1 MGFLTSIV
9 SAMRLSSALYARL
22 EATAPW
28 GVQFAS
34 GQERARFG
42 LVTVGRC
49 WLLTDAVAAP
59 RALVA
64 GECFLLLDP
73 ASYSLSD
80 NPQGAKESCKTL
92 METHSLPGTNLI
104 RFGGGG
110 TAAAVITGWFGF
122 DTSTSRLLL
131 DLLPKLML
139 FRLEDERSDALQ
151 ATLDLLTIETARS
164 DPGGELVIRSLADVL
179 FVQAVRAYMASSP
192 QSQTGLLAALA
203 DPQLGKAI
211 NAMHA
216 DAAHR
221 WTVAALANVCGM
233 SRSSFALRFQQVV
246 GQTPLEYLSRWRMNL
261 AMSLMLEK
269 AKPLSSI
276 ALDVGYETESSF
288 SKAFQRTT
296 GMTPSSYRR
305 SRHDDFVR

>member
-1 MGFLTSIV
+1 MDFLTSIV
-9 SAMRLSSALYARL
+9 SAMRLRSALYARL

-42 LVTVGRC
+42 LVTAGRC
-49 WLLTDAVAAP
+49 WLSTDTLAEP

-73 ASYSLSD
+73 ATYSLSD
-80 NPQGAKESCKTL
+80 DPQGAKDSCKTL
-92 METHSLPGTNLI
+92 MEGHRLPGTNLI

-110 TAAAVITGWFGF
+110 IATTVITGWFEF

-131 DLLPKLML
+131 DLLPRLL
-139 FRLEDERSDALQ
+139 HFRLEDQRSDALQ

-164 DPGGELVIRSLADVL
+164 DLGGDMVIRSLADML
-179 FVQAVRAYMASSP
+179 FVQAVRAYVVSQP
-192 QSQTGLLAALA
+192 QPQQGLFAALA

-211 NAMHA
+211 HA
-216 DAAHR
+216 IYAAPARR
-221 WTVAALANVCGM
+221 WTVAALAAICGM

-246 GQTPLEYLSRWRMNL
+246 GQSPLQCLSRWRMDL
-261 AMSLMLEK
+261 AMSLLQAK
-269 AKPLSSI
+269 AKPLSSV
-276 ALDVGYETESSF
+276 ALDVGYETESAF
-288 SKAFQRTT
+288 ARAFQKTV
-296 GMTPSSYRR
+296 GVTPSAYRR
-305 SRHDDFVR
+305 SLREQ